1 MRTREHTRAQGAAS
15 RVPLSC
21 GAISVPLAS
30 VSGRCTVLTIT
41 HSRDLPKPGV
51 EKASRRKKQ
60 LESCFLLRQVYFSS
74 QLCLTKTSLCGRH
87 FPKKGLIHPG
97 LDGESGSPHPPS
109 GPELLARGLPPCSQP
124 VMGALGPEQQPA
136 DGPETA
142 LQRRERPMAQC
153 SPDPVQAGG
162 SAGIWDASSR
172 PCPRSPPRTTSHR
185 NQHQPAALTPWQEG
199 WPPDSFSGIPLK
211 VSSPW
216 PAGSSG
222 LGSLRSS
229 RALSRGQ

>member
-1 MRTREHTRAQGAAS
+1 MRTREHTHAQGAAS

-30 VSGRCTVLTIT
+30 ISGRYTVLTIT
-41 HSRDLPKPGV
+41 HSQDLPNPGV

-97 LDGESGSPHPPS
+97 LDGESGSPRPPS

-124 VMGALGPEQQPA
+124 VMGALGPEQPPR
-136 DGPETA
+136 DGSETA
-142 LQRRERPMAQC
+142 LQRREHPPAQH
-153 SPDPVQAGG
+153 SPGRGQLQA
-162 SAGIWDASSR
+162 
-172 PCPRSPPRTTSHR
+172 
-185 NQHQPAALTPWQEG
+185 
-199 WPPDSFSGIPLK
+199 SGIPAA
-211 VSSPW
+211 SPALGARLTQ
-216 PAGSSG
+216 PAIGTNTS
-222 LGSLRSS
+222 
-229 RALSRGQ
+229 QQP

>member
-1 MRTREHTRAQGAAS
+1 MLRSAVPVKARSFLARDQSLRGTLSHLHRGQDKVAFGLRSGTRRGCVRTREHTRAQGATS

-30 VSGRCTVLTIT
+30 VSGRCMVLTIT
-41 HSRDLPKPGV
+41 HSQDLPKPGV

-74 QLCLTKTSLCGRH
+74 QLCLTTTSLCGRH

-97 LDGESGSPHPPS
+97 LDCESGSPRPPS

-124 VMGALGPEQQPA
+124 VMGALGPEQPPR

-142 LQRRERPMAQC
+142 LQRREHPSAQC
-153 SPDPVQAGG
+153 FPDPVQEGDSCRHLG
-162 SAGIWDASSR
+162 S
-172 PCPRSPPRTTSHR
+172 
-185 NQHQPAALTPWQEG
+185 QQPALPRKPTLHN
-199 WPPDSFSGIPLK
+199 WP
-211 VSSPW
+211 
-216 PAGSSG
+216 
-222 LGSLRSS
+222 
-229 RALSRGQ
+229 